1 MNKIIKIMAI
11 AALFCAAVSC
21 KKGPETST
29 AIVAE
34 WHLVEMTGAE
44 ASALPEV
51 YIDFKADYTLEIY
64 QKVGTAGRFRRYDGT
79 YSVADE
85 LVSGKYSDG
94 EEWGCTYTASFEAD
108 GEILVMTADENGK
121 GEVCKYEKASLDQ
134 KEKDSADVV
143 TKADDSVVRF
153 L

>member
-1 MNKIIKIMAI
+1 MKKIIKIMVI
-11 AALFCAAVSC
+11 AALLCAAVSC
-21 KKGPETST
+21 NKAPETST

-34 WHLVEMTGAE
+34 WHLVEVTGMD

-51 YIDFKADYTLEIY
+51 YIDFKADYTFEIY
-64 QKVGTAGRFRRYDGT
+64 QKVGEGRFRRYDGT
-79 YSVADE
+79 YAVAEDM
-85 LVSGKYSDG
+85 VTGKYSDG
-94 EEWGCTYTASFEAD
+94 EDWGSGYVAAFD
-108 GEILVMTADENGK
+108 GDFMTLTADNGS

-143 TKADDSVVRF
+143 TKADDSAVRF